1 MTWLLAVVLL
11 ADPAIAAAAPPASQP
26 ALSEL
31 QSVPQVETGTL
42 IFSRGDCLAV
52 RVFSASRFTHVG
64 AVVVCDGKPLVYDS
78 MNGTGVRRQTLAD
91 YLESQRPCKLD
102 LLQPARTFTPAET
115 QQLTDYLESEVGRP
129 YGVRHHLTGSTA
141 SGIHCAEY
149 VTHGLIACAR
159 VQAEHPSRVSPASL
173 RAGLLDG
180 GLYRAGESLEL
191 LEIRPQPNLEDS
203 SWCARKWHETQE
215 CTHHCYGQMRRWFCC
230 K

>member
-11 ADPAIAAAAPPASQP
+11 ANPAAAAAPVASQ
-26 ALSEL
+26 AAEDL
-31 QSVPQVETGTL
+31 PQAETGTL

-64 AVVVCDGKPLVYDS
+64 VVVVRDGMPMVYDS
-78 MNGTGVRRQTLAD
+78 MNGTGVRSQTLAD
-91 YLESQRPCKLD
+91 YLESQRPCRLD
-102 LLQPARTFTPAET
+102 LLQPAKEFTAAET
-115 QQLTDYLESEVGRP
+115 QRMTDYLDSEVGRP

-149 VTHGLIACAR
+149 VTQGLIACSR
-159 VQAEHPSRVSPASL
+159 VQAEHPARVSPASL

-180 GLYRAGESLEL
+180 NLYRTGESLEV